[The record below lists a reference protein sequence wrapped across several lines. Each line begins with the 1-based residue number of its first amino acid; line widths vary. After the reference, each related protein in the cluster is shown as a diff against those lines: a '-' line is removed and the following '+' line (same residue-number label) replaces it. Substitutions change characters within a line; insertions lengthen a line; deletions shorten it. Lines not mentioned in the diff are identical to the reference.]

1 MPAGATAGFDIV
13 FMSPGEMSFKKQLQW
28 IINEKHV
35 SKFTI
40 TAEVVPIEVKLST
53 TELKMAFA
61 DDSLDIATAE
71 VITMANPG
79 NAAAEFF
86 WASRPPFTITPE
98 QGQIEP
104 FSTQEVMVTWQP
116 SASSKN
122 AAKVALHVPGG
133 LDQELSVIGDLP
145 EARCAFAEKR
155 LELGTLP
162 VGLERDFVVTL
173 NNVGKCAAACLVE
186 LPSESAGVRVE
197 PNRCRIPVGGAQRL
211 RVIVKPA
218 VARSFD
224 GLMLLANVRGAKV
237 LRLPITGK
245 SIVPDVGICVEGE
258 AELPRLVAPVGSAD
272 DDDVRG
278 REPEILAPA
287 DGRLWR
293 ARHRLERPAARDAHE
308 PLGDPRDALNCD
320 LGTNADFSLSPRRS
334 TT

>member
-1 MPAGATAGFDIV
+1 M
-13 FMSPGEMSFKKQLQW
+13 
-28 IINEKHV
+28 

-122 AAKVALHVPGG
+122 AAKVALHVRGG
-133 LDQELSVIGDLP
+133 VDQEISVFGDLP
-145 EARCAFAEKR
+145 EALPFAEKR
-155 LELGTLP
+155 LELGTRP
-162 VGLERDFVVTL
+162 VGLERDIVVTL

-237 LRLPITGK
+237 LRLPSRA
-245 SIVPDVGICVEGE
+245 SIVPDVGMCVEGE
-258 AELPRLVAPVGSAD
+258 VELPGS
-272 DDDVRG
+272 R
-278 REPEILAPA
+278 APA
-287 DGRLWR
+287 RPTTATRRARQPAPRARRRLRLWR
-293 ARHRLERPAARDAHE
+293 ARHRSNGRLLATLTNRSRSPRRSTATSARTPTSA
-308 PLGDPRDALNCD
+308 
-320 LGTNADFSLSPRRS
+320 SSPRRS